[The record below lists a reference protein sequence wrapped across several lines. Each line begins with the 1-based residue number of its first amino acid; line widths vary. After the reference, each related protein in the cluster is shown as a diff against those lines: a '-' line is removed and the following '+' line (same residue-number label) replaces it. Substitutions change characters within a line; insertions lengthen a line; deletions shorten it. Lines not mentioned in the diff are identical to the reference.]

1 MKTII
6 SDILIGIAF
15 LMVGIMV
22 GLFVRGRGMGDTKVT
37 TTKVRPDSLAYKKRV
52 IRPLHG
58 VSMVYVAE
66 LDTTYKPTDTVVI
79 MSPSSGEII
88 KAVVVR

>member
-15 LMVGIMV
+15 LMVGIMM
-22 GLFVRGRGMGDTKVT
+22 GLFVRGMGETKVT

>member
-22 GLFVRGRGMGDTKVT
+22 GLFVRGMGESKVT
-37 TTKVRPDSLAYKKRV
+37 ATKVRPDSLAYKKRV

>member
-1 MKTII
+1 
-6 SDILIGIAF
+6 
-15 LMVGIMV
+15 MVGIMM
-22 GLFVRGRGMGDTKVT
+22 GLFVRGMGETKVT
-37 TTKVRPDSLAYKKRV
+37 TTKMRPDSLAYTKRV